1 MALARLTPPFEPVFD
16 AEAIDACRRGDLAA
30 IGSVLRDHAAELE
43 RLLGRIVGKAP
54 DVQDLLQDTFEAAI
68 RGFATYRGKAPIG
81 GWLAA
86 IAVRVAYRHLR
97 HPARRPRTSLELV
110 VEQGTQQQHNDAAGE
125 LRSEPQVLERI
136 YRHLGALSPKN
147 RIAFVLHVVEE
158 RPIAE
163 VAALMG
169 ATQAATKS
177 RVFLARRHL
186 VRRAGRDPVLREF
199 ASGRNP

>member
-1 MALARLTPPFEPVFD
+1 MGLPRLTHPSDPLFD
-16 AEAIDACRRGDLAA
+16 TEAIDACRRGDLAA

-43 RLLGRIVGKAP
+43 RLLGRIVGNAP

-97 HPARRPRTSLELV
+97 HPERRPRKSLELV
-110 VEQGTQQQHNDAAGE
+110 VEQGTQQHNDAAGE
-125 LRSEPQVLERI
+125 LTSERQVLERI
-136 YRHLGALSPKN
+136 YRHLAALSPKN

-199 ASGRNP
+199 ASGSNP